1 MRNWKL
7 VLIGIHLLTLVPPAP
22 APQQKYPVVLESEY
36 RIRRR
41 AIEPVLPEYPDEAK
55 AVGAQGLVIVAVH
68 YETDGK
74 YDGMKVA
81 MSPHPSITDAV
92 DASLRQWRVMPV
104 NRDGEYRLQGELRFR
119 YVIEGGD
126 YRVELLTDDE
136 QRRHSPQYRRI
147 DVGFRGVWSR
157 QEVED

>member
-1 MRNWKL
+1 MRKTKF
-7 VLIGIHLLTLVPPAP
+7 VLIVSLLLFSVPVAP
-22 APQQKYPVVLESEY
+22 AQQQKIPVALESEY

-41 AIEPVLPEYPDEAK
+41 AIDVVLPEYPEEAK

-68 YETDGK
+68 FERDGT

-104 NRDGEYRLQGELRFR
+104 NKTGDYRLQGELRFR
-119 YVIEGGD
+119 FVIEGRE
-126 YRVELLTDDE
+126 YRVEILPDEE
-136 QRRHSPQYRRI
+136 QRRTSPQYRRI
-147 DVGFRGVWSR
+147 DVGFRRSWSK
-157 QEVED
+157 QDWED